1 MLMAVVS
8 AVAVMGFFLPVV
20 SGLNAHSL
28 DSFGLSS
35 LGTAVRIEFDA
46 FADRSNHIGHLD
58 DEDSRQLLPL
68 LQGAQAAAV
77 QPQNGLD
84 YRRFVV
90 HRVQASG
97 AVMPT
102 LRVDEGAAIAAP
114 NSVGPLSI
122 ADDRGIA
129 MKCELHLQ
137 EGFGGETVI
146 VEVDGAEIARVEAR
160 TRMQIGLAHI
170 EKLGLKP
177 GQTVG
182 VRLPDLN
189 LSTEHRLVAGQPFIQ
204 VRLENG
210 ALRVKATETTPGYL

>member
-1 MLMAVVS
+1 M
-8 AVAVMGFFLPVV
+8 
-20 SGLNAHSL
+20 
-28 DSFGLSS
+28 
-35 LGTAVRIEFDA
+35 
-46 FADRSNHIGHLD
+46 
-58 DEDSRQLLPL
+58 
-68 LQGAQAAAV
+68 
-77 QPQNGLD
+77 
-84 YRRFVV
+84 
-90 HRVQASG
+90 
-97 AVMPT
+97 
-102 LRVDEGAAIAAP
+102 
-114 NSVGPLSI
+114 
-122 ADDRGIA
+122 
-129 MKCELHLQ
+129 HLQ

-204 VRLENG
+204 VRLDNG